1 MSEEPK
7 KGPLNARP
15 QGFVYRGINVESE
28 LSRLETKADGT
39 IVPVHSWRAQGQGWV
54 LFAPSTDAIKRAID
68 KRLDDRAAKG
78 PS

>member
-7 KGPLNARP
+7 NGPLNARP
-15 QGFVYRGINVESE
+15 PGFVYRGINVESE

-39 IVPVHSWRAQGQGWV
+39 IVPVYSWRAQGHGWV
-54 LFAPSTDAIKRAID
+54 LFAPSTDAIKRAIE
-68 KRLDDRAAKG
+68 KRLDDRGAKG